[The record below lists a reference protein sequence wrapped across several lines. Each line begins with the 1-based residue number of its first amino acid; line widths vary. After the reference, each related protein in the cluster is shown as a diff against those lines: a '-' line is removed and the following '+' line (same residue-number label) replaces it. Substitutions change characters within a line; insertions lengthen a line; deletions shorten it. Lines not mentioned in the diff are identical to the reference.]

1 MIKIENAQ
9 IGHQQLL
16 ISIDELKL
24 AAGQLYALIG
34 RNGSGKSTF
43 LHSLIGQLPLRAGQL
58 SLCNFSVQALHNDH
72 LLRAKHVS
80 FVQSMFVGVEAL
92 TLHAYVSL
100 GRLPYLGAFGRM
112 QDKDLSFVDEVLSR
126 LNLTSLAHRATQN
139 LSDGERQLASLAR
152 AIVQDTPYMILDEP
166 ASFLDYFNRELL
178 LDQLQNWVQSNAKR
192 TAIFSSHDIDL
203 CLEKGIKLLVLHEQ
217 KLTLLENPTKKEVMD
232 LL

>member
-9 IGHQQLL
+9 IGHQHLL

-24 AAGQLYALIG
+24 PAGQLYALIG

-58 SLCNFSVQALHNDH
+58 SLGNFSVQSLQNDH
-72 LLRAKHVS
+72 LLRATHVS
-80 FVQSMFVGVEAL
+80 FVASMFPGIDAL

-126 LNLTSLAHRATQN
+126 LNLKSLAHRATQN

-178 LDQLQNWVQSNAKR
+178 LEQLQNWVQSNANR

-217 KLTLLENPTKKEVMD
+217 RLTLLENPTKKEVMD

>member
-1 MIKIENAQ
+1 
-9 IGHQQLL
+9 
-16 ISIDELKL
+16 
-24 AAGQLYALIG
+24 
-34 RNGSGKSTF
+34 
-43 LHSLIGQLPLRAGQL
+43 
-58 SLCNFSVQALHNDH
+58 
-72 LLRAKHVS
+72 
-80 FVQSMFVGVEAL
+80 
-92 TLHAYVSL
+92 
-100 GRLPYLGAFGRM
+100 M

-178 LDQLQNWVQSNAKR
+178 LEQLQNWVQSNANR

-217 KLTLLENPTKKEVMD
+217 RLTLLENPTKKEVMD

>member
-9 IGHQQLL
+9 IGHQHLL

-24 AAGQLYALIG
+24 PAGQLYALIG

-58 SLCNFSVQALHNDH
+58 SLGNFSVQALQNDH
-72 LLRAKHVS
+72 LLRATHVS
-80 FVQSMFVGVEAL
+80 FVASMFPGIDAL

-100 GRLPYLGAFGRM
+100 GRLPYLDAFGRM

-178 LDQLQNWVQSNAKR
+178 LEQLQNWVQSNANR

-217 KLTLLENPTKKEVMD
+217 RLTLLEKPTKKEVMD